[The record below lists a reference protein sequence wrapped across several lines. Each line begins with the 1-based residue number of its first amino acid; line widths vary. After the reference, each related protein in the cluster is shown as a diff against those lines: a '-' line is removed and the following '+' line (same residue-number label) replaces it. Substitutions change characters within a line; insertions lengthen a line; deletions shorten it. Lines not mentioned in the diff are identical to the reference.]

1 MNKLW
6 LQYLSYLGLL
16 VISLALQA
24 FQPQMFALLCTPLPV
39 GNFGNQGDRLELPLD
54 SPIVPTV
61 ERIK

>member
-6 LQYLSYLGLL
+6 LQYLSYAGLL

-24 FQPQMFALLCTPLPV
+24 FQPEMFAMFCTQFPV
-39 GNFGNQGDRLELPLD
+39 GGLGNQADRLELPLD
-54 SPIVPTV
+54 SPVIQK